1 MSNEQPPTVAG
12 PAADHSLTGLS
23 AEEAAHAAEIVN
35 AYRQARAVV
44 AEYDSLPSSGPTAG
58 LVRGA
63 WVTRNGQRLTH
74 ARAVLRG
81 GK

>member
-1 MSNEQPPTVAG
+1 MSNEQPPTVNG
-12 PAADHSLTGLS
+12 PPADHSLAGLS
-23 AEEAAHAAEIVN
+23 AEEAEYAASIVN

-81 GK
+81 AK